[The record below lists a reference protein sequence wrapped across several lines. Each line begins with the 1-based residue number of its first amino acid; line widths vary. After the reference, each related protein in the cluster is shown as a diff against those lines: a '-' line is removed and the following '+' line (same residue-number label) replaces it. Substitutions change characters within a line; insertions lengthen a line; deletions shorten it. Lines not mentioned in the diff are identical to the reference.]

1 MGIPLRVL
9 MIEDSEDDA
18 ALLLRE
24 LRRGGFDVIHERVE
38 TSTAL
43 IAALNNQKWEL
54 VISDHSMPH
63 FSGID
68 ALNVLRSN
76 GSEMPFIFVSGTMG
90 EEAAVAALKD
100 GAQDYLMK
108 TNLKRLVPA
117 VQRELREAKERQ
129 ERKQLERQVQQLH
142 KFEAIGRL
150 AGGIAHD
157 FNNVISAILGWAE
170 LCHEEAKPD
179 THLHERLQKIM
190 DQTKRAAGLTSQL
203 LSFAR
208 RQILQPKKIDLNIH
222 VLQGMSLLRRVIGEH
237 ITVTVQTARDL
248 NVTLVDP
255 VQADQ
260 VLMNLCLNARDA
272 MPNGGQLIINTSNI
286 EIGEEFRSLHT
297 YARPG
302 SYVLL
307 SVSDNGIGMDR
318 ETAEQI
324 FEPFFTTKEM
334 GKGTGLGLATVYGI
348 VKQHGGFIEVESA
361 SGKGTTFQVYLPAT
375 NGAPEAREAQSEEKA
390 RRGSETILLAEDH
403 DGLRQSA
410 QEMLEALG
418 YRVIVAA
425 DGPQAVQ
432 LFQANC
438 EQVGLV
444 VLDVVMP
451 GLSGPDAFLQMT
463 ALEPK
468 LPVVFTTGY
477 TSEVGSLTGM
487 LEKGASFLQ
496 KPYSQRSLGQM
507 IRDVLDH
514 PGRVSNPGL
523 TVPNIPG
530 GA

>member
-76 GSEMPFIFVSGTMG
+76 GSDMPFIFVSGTMG

-179 THLHERLQKIM
+179 THLHGTFAE
-190 DQTKRAAGLTSQL
+190 DHGPNEAGCGIDFSA
-203 LSFAR
+203 SFICTTPNPATEEDR
-208 RQILQPKKIDLNIH
+208 P
-222 VLQGMSLLRRVIGEH
+222 EH
-237 ITVTVQTARDL
+237 SRFA
-248 NVTLVDP
+248 
-255 VQADQ
+255 
-260 VLMNLCLNARDA
+260 
-272 MPNGGQLIINTSNI
+272 G
-286 EIGEEFRSLHT
+286 H
-297 YARPG
+297 
-302 SYVLL
+302 
-307 SVSDNGIGMDR
+307 
-318 ETAEQI
+318 
-324 FEPFFTTKEM
+324 
-334 GKGTGLGLATVYGI
+334 
-348 VKQHGGFIEVESA
+348 ESA
-361 SGKGTTFQVYLPAT
+361 S
-375 NGAPEAREAQSEEKA
+375 E
-390 RRGSETILLAEDH
+390 
-403 DGLRQSA
+403 
-410 QEMLEALG
+410 G
-418 YRVIVAA
+418 YR
-425 DGPQAVQ
+425 G
-432 LFQANC
+432 
-438 EQVGLV
+438 
-444 VLDVVMP
+444 
-451 GLSGPDAFLQMT
+451 T
-463 ALEPK
+463 YH
-468 LPVVFTTGY
+468 GY
-477 TSEVGSLTGM
+477 
-487 LEKGASFLQ
+487 
-496 KPYSQRSLGQM
+496 RSDCA
-507 IRDVLDH
+507 R
-514 PGRVSNPGL
+514 S
-523 TVPNIPG
+523 
-530 GA
+530 